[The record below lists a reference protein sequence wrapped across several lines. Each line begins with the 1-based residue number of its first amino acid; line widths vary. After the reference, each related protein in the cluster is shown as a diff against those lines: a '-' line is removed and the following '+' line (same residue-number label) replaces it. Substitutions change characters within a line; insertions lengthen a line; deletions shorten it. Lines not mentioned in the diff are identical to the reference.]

1 MFSYAYRLNNAN
13 SPKWPFISLAL
24 ADPAGDHTLVRNSRR
39 RKKKLELVQQAAEEE
54 LAEINL
60 EQQMLRE
67 LNLKPKSRGQPAPA
81 RPSPVIQSRAGPG
94 KTVSPQPGILKV
106 PAQNQSTK
114 KKSGISLDLSAMID
128 ALEVRYIY
136 TFSMD
141 PMVMKSIYRVY
152 T

>member
-1 MFSYAYRLNNAN
+1 M
-13 SPKWPFISLAL
+13 SLAL
-24 ADPAGDHTLVRNSRR
+24 ADPAGDHSLVRNSRR

-67 LNLKPKSRGQPAPA
+67 LNLKPKSRGQ
-81 RPSPVIQSRAGPG
+81 
-94 KTVSPQPGILKV
+94 PQPGILKV

>member
-1 MFSYAYRLNNAN
+1 M
-13 SPKWPFISLAL
+13 
-24 ADPAGDHTLVRNSRR
+24 RNSRR

-60 EQQMLRE
+60 EQQMLQE
-67 LNLKPKSRGQPAPA
+67 LNLKTRSRGQPAPA
-81 RPSPVIQSRAGPG
+81 RPSPVIQPRAGPG

-128 ALEVRYIY
+128 ALEVTYIFIQY
-136 TFSMD
+136 GSHGD
-141 PMVMKSIYRVY
+141 EIYIQSLFVGAFFHNVEMFL
-152 T
+152 

>member
-24 ADPAGDHTLVRNSRR
+24 ADPAGDHTLMRNSRR

-67 LNLKPKSRGQPAPA
+67 LNLKPKSRGQP
-81 RPSPVIQSRAGPG
+81 
-94 KTVSPQPGILKV
+94 QPGILKI

>member
-67 LNLKPKSRGQPAPA
+67 LNLKPKSRGQP
-81 RPSPVIQSRAGPG
+81 
-94 KTVSPQPGILKV
+94 QPGILKI

>member
-1 MFSYAYRLNNAN
+1 M
-13 SPKWPFISLAL
+13 SLAL

-60 EQQMLRE
+60 EQQMLQE
-67 LNLKPKSRGQPAPA
+67 LNLKTRSRGQPAPA
-81 RPSPVIQSRAGPG
+81 RPSPVIQPRAGPG

-136 TFSMD
+136 IHLVGN
-141 PMVMKSIYRVY
+141 PC
-152 T
+152 

>member
-1 MFSYAYRLNNAN
+1 M
-13 SPKWPFISLAL
+13 SLAL
-24 ADPAGDHTLVRNSRR
+24 ADPAGDHSLVRNSRR

-60 EQQMLRE
+60 EQQMLQE
-67 LNLKPKSRGQPAPA
+67 LNLKTRSKGQPAPA
-81 RPSPVIQSRAGPG
+81 RPSPVIQPRAGPG
-94 KTVSPQPGILKV
+94 KTISPQPGILKV

-141 PMVMKSIYRVY
+141 PMVMKSIYYRVY